1 VMPATNP
8 PKQVSSSSSSICL
21 TMNVLPRRRSRRLQ
35 QRGTGTCVPSASDSS
50 QEAGN
55 SRLWE
60 SVVGQAR
67 FRAKAKS
74 FGRNSPARPSAT
86 ITSHTEHKKER
97 AKNNVIPIQAT
108 PAQQSDGAANKQGRA
123 SRRLA
128 GPHPK
133 GAATR
138 LPLSREPMALDHRY
152 EPARAAGWQAIFLG
166 TTEPRAARPEKP
178 AARTTPVSQAP
189 LAVSTI
195 GKKCLH

>member
-1 VMPATNP
+1 LRSKRVGFLSRSGEFEALGE
-8 PKQVSSSSSSICL
+8 C
-21 TMNVLPRRRSRRLQ
+21 RRSGAFSGQGQVVRPKLA
-35 QRGTGTCVPSASDSS
+35 GTSKRDDRKP
-50 QEAGN
+50 
-55 SRLWE
+55 
-60 SVVGQAR
+60 
-67 FRAKAKS
+67 
-74 FGRNSPARPSAT
+74 
-86 ITSHTEHKKER
+86 HTEHKKER

-108 PAQQSDGAANKQGRA
+108 PAQKSDGPANKQGRA